1 MISYINFFIY
11 FFRFLHLCILKISGA
26 KVAREELP
34 TPGSQPGEF
43 VFVIGGI
50 AAGKTSFVPFKRL
63 REKDARL
70 KKKKEEEKRTGEAGG
85 SQRAA
90 ARRPILIADQVAC
103 GVFSGVGC
111 DLSAEKI
118 REGYF

>member
-1 MISYINFFIY
+1 M
-11 FFRFLHLCILKISGA
+11 CILKISGA

-70 KKKKEEEKRTGEAGG
+70 KKKKKKKNALGRPEDRREL
-85 SQRAA
+85 QRDG
-90 ARRPILIADQVAC
+90 R
-103 GVFSGVGC
+103 
-111 DLSAEKI
+111 
-118 REGYF
+118 Y